1 MRTVT
6 VRACLFTV
14 FSFVAAFLWPFKPDL
29 IPNMPFTPVVWFS
42 CIGMIALSISRFY
55 GVRHAV
61 PAPELY
67 IFLYTIVLVLFI
79 NHLPYPVRA
88 LDTHLLFFDYNFG
101 YFGVVIGRMYRESSF
116 FGALL
121 GLTYNSLML
130 AVTAIYLVLPN
141 TPVRRRFIVAVVLAG
156 TIILPLYL
164 VCPAAGPKYLF
175 GDRYSWWIPDLSGPP
190 TTVHIPIA
198 TAFPNG
204 MNAIPSGHFAWA
216 LLSYWFARKYC
227 SKGVRVASGVYAVL
241 TSLATLGTGE
251 HYVVDLVVSVPF
263 AAAIWN
269 TVHRQWRFAGIGL
282 GVVLAWLIALREAWA
297 LAIPPLPAWL
307 LIASTIAFFA
317 LRVADG
323 ECPADN
329 SAGNAPRV
337 RSTPELHKSYT

>member
-6 VRACLFTV
+6 VRACLFTA
-14 FSFVAAFLWPFKPDL
+14 FSFAAAFLWPFKPDL
-29 IPNMPFTPVVWFS
+29 IPIMPFTPVVWFS
-42 CIGMIALSISRFY
+42 CIGMIALSVSRFY

-61 PAPELY
+61 PAPEFL
-67 IFLYTIVLVLFI
+67 IFAYTLVLVLFI
-79 NHLPYPVRA
+79 NHLPYQVRA

-101 YFGVVIGRMYRESSF
+101 YSGAVIGRMYRESSF
-116 FGALL
+116 VGALL

-130 AVTAIYLVLPN
+130 ALTAIYLALPN
-141 TPVRRRFIVAVVLAG
+141 TPVRRRFITAVILAG
-156 TIILPLYL
+156 TVILPLYL

-190 TTVHIPIA
+190 TTVFIPIA
-198 TAFPNG
+198 NASPNG

-216 LLSYWFARKYC
+216 LLAYWFARKYC
-227 SKGVRVASGVYAVL
+227 SNGVRAVSGVYAVL
-241 TSLATLGTGE
+241 TCFATLGTGE
-251 HYVVDLVVSVPF
+251 HYVVDLVLSVPF

-282 GVVLAWLIALREAWA
+282 GVVLAWLVALREGWA

-323 ECPADN
+323 ECPADTV
-329 SAGNAPRV
+329 GNAPCV
-337 RSTPELHKSYT
+337 RPAPELHNSYT